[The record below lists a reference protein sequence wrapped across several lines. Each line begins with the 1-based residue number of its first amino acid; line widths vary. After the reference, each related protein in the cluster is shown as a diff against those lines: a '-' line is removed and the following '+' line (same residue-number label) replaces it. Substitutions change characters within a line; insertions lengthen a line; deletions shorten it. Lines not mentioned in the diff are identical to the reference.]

1 MSAHAIGAALTA
13 FLASFVEFVEAL
25 TVVLAVGATRGWR
38 NALAG
43 AAAAV
48 ILLASLVAVFG
59 PRASLP
65 GAPLRLAAGMLS
77 LLFGLRWLRKAVLRA
92 SGLLPLHDEASAYE
106 AARVDLGQGGEIGQR
121 WDVPALGVAFQVVLT
136 EGVEVVFIVA
146 ATAAGAG
153 LLLPAASG
161 AAAAL
166 AVVLALG
173 VALHRPMTQVPE
185 NTLKFAVGVMM
196 AAFGSFWTA
205 EAVGARFPGGD
216 AALPLLALFWLG
228 VALALV
234 RVARPRPAVQ
244 SA

>member
-1 MSAHAIGAALTA
+1 VNAHAVGAALTA
-13 FLASFVEFVEAL
+13 FLASFVEFIEAL

-48 ILLASLVAVFG
+48 IVLAALLAVLG
-59 PRASLP
+59 PSASLP
-65 GAPLRLAAGMLS
+65 GAWLRLAAGILS

-92 SGLLPLHDEASAYE
+92 AGLMPLHDEAKAYA
-106 AARVDLGQGGEIGQR
+106 AARSQLGTAALQG
-121 WDVPALGVAFQVVLT
+121 WDAPALGVAFQVVLT

-153 LLLPAASG
+153 MLLPAASG

-216 AALPLLALFWLG
+216 TALPLLALFWLA
-228 VALALV
+228 VALTLV
-234 RVARPRPAVQ
+234 RLASPREAT
-244 SA
+244 AA

>member
-1 MSAHAIGAALTA
+1 MNAHAIGAAATA

-38 NALAG
+38 NALGG
-43 AAAAV
+43 AAAGVAV
-48 ILLASLVAVFG
+48 LAALLAVLG
-59 PRASLP
+59 PGASLP
-65 GAPLRLAAGMLS
+65 GAWLRLAAGVLS

-92 SGLLPLHDEASAYE
+92 AGLMPLHDEAKEYE
-106 AARVDLGQGGEIGQR
+106 AARAGLGPGSHDG
-121 WDVPALGVAFQVVLT
+121 WDAPALGLAFQVVLT

-153 LLLPAASG
+153 MLIPAAGG

-185 NTLKFAVGVMM
+185 NALKFAVGVMM

-216 AALPLLALFWLG
+216 AALPLLALFWLA

-234 RVARPRPAVQ
+234 RLAAPREAVT
-244 SA
+244 AP

>member
-1 MSAHAIGAALTA
+1 
-13 FLASFVEFVEAL
+13 
-25 TVVLAVGATRGWR
+25 
-38 NALAG
+38 
-43 AAAAV
+43 
-48 ILLASLVAVFG
+48 
-59 PRASLP
+59 
-65 GAPLRLAAGMLS
+65 
-77 LLFGLRWLRKAVLRA
+77 VLRA
-92 SGLLPLHDEASAYE
+92 AGLLPLHDEAKAYA
-106 AARVDLGQGGEIGQR
+106 AARAGLLPGDAAAPGRG
-121 WDVPALGVAFQVVLT
+121 WDMPALGVSLQVVLT

-161 AAAAL
+161 AALAL

-173 VALHRPMTQVPE
+173 AVLHRPMTQVPE

-234 RVARPRPAVQ
+234 RVAKPLAAARNA
-244 SA
+244 